1 MSQAPPLGTKAEGRL
16 SFARASVQIRAMI
29 EDDSPLARNAMALIG
44 AGIAAADP
52 ARCTL
57 AAMTQVLADPPD
69 PGGGWRIIA
78 LGKAARAMAGAA
90 LSLLPGASA
99 LVVTNAGNDAPLAGA
114 RMLTAGHP
122 VPDRAGAAAACEV
135 EAMLR
140 DCRPQDRLL
149 ALISGGGSAMLPA
162 PVAGVGLEEKQQVSR
177 LLLAS
182 GADIGQVNLIR
193 QALSRLKGGGWLR
206 LCRAPVTALILS
218 DVPGDDLRLVASG
231 PTVAPA
237 GRRADAARVARRLG
251 IWPELPAS
259 VREALASEA
268 PAPQVPAGPVARN
281 LLIGSNRHSLRA
293 MVAAG
298 AVDGGLPLHGDVEA
312 CARLLVASLRDR
324 PAGVTV
330 AFGGETTVRLRGDG
344 MGGRNQELALRFA
357 LAAQQAG
364 LCGDW
369 RFAAVGTDG
378 RDGPGQAAGGLVG
391 PHTLARIRAAGLD
404 PVRALSRNDSTPAL
418 RAGGALVMTGPT
430 GTNVA
435 DLAVFVS
442 AGAVSQTGTPV

>member
-1 MSQAPPLGTKAEGRL
+1 M
-16 SFARASVQIRAMI
+16 AR
-29 EDDSPLARNAMALIG
+29 DAMALIG

-57 AAMTQVLADPPD
+57 DAMEQVLADPPD
-69 PGGGWRIIA
+69 PGGGWRIVA

-90 LSLLPGASA
+90 LSVLPDAAPA

-114 RMLTAGHP
+114 RLLTAGHP
-122 VPDRAGAAAACEV
+122 VPDRAGAEAAREL
-135 EAMLR
+135 EALLR
-140 DCRPQDRLL
+140 DCRPGDRLL

-162 PVAGVGLEEKQQVSR
+162 PVEGVGLEEKQQVSR
-177 LLLAS
+177 LLLES

-237 GRRADAARVARRLG
+237 GSRADAARMARQLG
-251 IWPELPAS
+251 IWPALPAS
-259 VREALASEA
+259 VRLAL
-268 PAPQVPAGPVARN
+268 QRDLPVQPPVGRAARN

-293 MVAAG
+293 MEAAG
-298 AVDGGLPLHGDVEA
+298 AVAGGLPLQGDVET
-312 CARLLVASLRDR
+312 CAQLLAAALRRTPPDT
-324 PAGVTV
+324 AVG
-330 AFGGETTVRLRGDG
+330 FGGETTVRLRGDG

-357 LAAQQAG
+357 LAAQRAG
-364 LCGDW
+364 LRGDW
-369 RFAAVGTDG
+369 RFAAIGTDG

-391 PHTLARIRAAGLD
+391 PQTLARIRAAGID
-404 PVRALSRNDSTPAL
+404 PVQALARNDSTPAL
-418 RAGGALVMTGPT
+418 RAGGALVTTGPT

-435 DLAVFVS
+435 DLAVFVT
-442 AGAVSQTGTPV
+442 APVPVPTPAASQNGTRA